1 MNKIYLFIVV
11 ASTVFLTLFGFDA
24 RIQASLDESVR
35 SIKAMFVDTTLYF
48 ENFTK
53 TYYSQ
58 ADHIQELSKKLHDET
73 KQNLILTQEINKLRH
88 DNSVKLRVDLNRTI
102 DANKTNPKDS
112 KGQKSYTLKL
122 NGKLEQVKVLSYVNF
137 KDFSKVYLDFTDTNN
152 KVRGLIYDNYAAG
165 IVVFNDKIPV
175 ALLNTNE
182 KCGYSV
188 SIGATKIPGVT
199 AGLKHTNKLVVK
211 YIPVW
216 LNVKVGDDVI
226 TSGMDG
232 IFFEGLKVGKVL
244 EVQRQPMFQEA
255 IVEPN
260 QEALSQRAYLMYTT
274 N

>member
-11 ASTVFLTLFGFDA
+11 ALTVFLTLLGFDA
-24 RIQASLDESVR
+24 RIQTSLDESVR

-53 TYYSQ
+53 TYYNQ
-58 ADHIQELSKKLHDET
+58 ADHIQELSKKLQDET
-73 KQNLILTQEINKLRH
+73 RQNLILTQEINKLRH
-88 DNSVKLRVDLNRTI
+88 DNSAKLKVDLNRTI
-102 DANKTNPKDS
+102 DSNKSDTKDA
-112 KGQKSYTLKL
+112 KGVKSYTLKL
-122 NGKLEQVKVLSYVNF
+122 NGKLEPVKVLSYVNF
-137 KDFSKVYLDFTDTNN
+137 KDFSKVYLDFTDSNN
-152 KVRGLIYDNYAAG
+152 KVRGLIYDNHAAG
-165 IVVFNDKIPV
+165 IVVFNDKIPI

-188 SIGATKIPGVT
+188 SIGPTKIPGVT
-199 AGLKHTNKLVVK
+199 SGLKHTNKLVVK

-216 LNVKVGDDVI
+216 LSVKVGDEVI

-232 IFFEGLKVGKVL
+232 IFFEGLKVGRVL